1 MFIIITL
8 GSKRRRVFST
18 SLVQTVSP
26 TRYTVGSS
34 AASKITPIASPA
46 NGARTGFAYISTV
59 PWEPPVFLNVIP
71 LNSRLS
77 KMMRTSLKPCEV
89 ISSLSAVF
97 CTKIG
102 SDFGIALIAVSSQ
115 WSRCV
120 CVTTTAVTLLNR
132 LSIDRG
138 KSTIGILC

>member
-8 GSKRRRVFST
+8 GSKRRRAFST

-77 KMMRTSLKPCEV
+77 KMMRTSLKPCDV

>member
-8 GSKRRRVFST
+8 GSKRRRAFST
-18 SLVQTVSP
+18 SLVHTVSP
-26 TRYTVGSS
+26 TRYTVGSPS
-34 AASKITPIASPA
+34 ASKITPIASPA

-59 PWEPPVFLNVIP
+59 PCEPPVFLNVIP

-77 KMMRTSLKPCEV
+77 KMMRTSLKPWEI

-102 SDFGIALIAVSSQ
+102 SDFGIDLIAVSSQ
-115 WSRCV
+115 
-120 CVTTTAVTLLNR
+120 
-132 LSIDRG
+132 
-138 KSTIGILC
+138 